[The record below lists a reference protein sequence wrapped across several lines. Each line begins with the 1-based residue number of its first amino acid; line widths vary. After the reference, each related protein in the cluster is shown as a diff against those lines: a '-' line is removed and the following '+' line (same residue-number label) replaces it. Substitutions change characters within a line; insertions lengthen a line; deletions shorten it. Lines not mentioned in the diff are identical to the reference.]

1 MIRIPTA
8 AVTASALVLALATIG
23 LHAQDLSRYRDFQ
36 LGSTVAAVLKA
47 SGATAADVK
56 SMQQRPAR
64 IQELRWRPSERYN
77 DRMMATESV
86 HEVMFSFYND
96 QLFRMVIDYD
106 RQRTEGLTDADL
118 IDSISTRYGVPV
130 LQASLPTQ
138 ALAFPTPPDGDAV
151 IARWVKRRHL
161 PDAGARHLSDDAA
174 SHPRAQIRRCIGA
187 ERCRG
192 RGAIGPRGSA
202 AARDGAPQQD
212 GGRQACR
219 RPKGSPREQG
229 VVQAMS
235 TPRYDHL
242 VLARAISHVP

>member
-8 AVTASALVLALATIG
+8 AVTAFALMVALATIG
-23 LHAQDLSRYRDFQ
+23 LHAQDLARYRDFQ

-106 RQRTEGLTDADL
+106 HQRTEGLTDADL

-130 LQASLPTQ
+130 LQATNLQTNAPQ
-138 ALAFPTPPDGDAV
+138 QVPPDGNAMV
-151 IARWVKRRHL
+151 ARWS
-161 PDAGARHLSDDAA
+161 DADTSLTLVRGTYPTTVRLIITRKSTETL
-174 SHPRAQIRRCIGA
+174 AQN
-187 ERCRG
+187 
-192 RGAIGPRGSA
+192 A
-202 AARDGAPQQD
+202 AAEVERLDRSETPQ
-212 GGRQACR
+212 
-219 RPKGSPREQG
+219 RETEH
-229 VVQAMS
+229 VNTMTEDNRVSAEK
-235 TPRYDHL
+235 
-242 VLARAISHVP
+242 ARGINKPLFKP

>member
-118 IDSISTRYGVPV
+118 IDSISARYGVSI
-130 LQASLPTQ
+130 LQAASLPT
-138 ALAFPTPPDGDAV
+138 AVPPRHASPDGDAV
-151 IARWVKRRHL
+151 IARWS
-161 PDAGARHLSDDAA
+161 DADTSLTLVRGTYPTTLRLVIA
-174 SHPRAQIRRCIGA
+174 SKSTEALASNASA
-187 ERCRG
+187 E
-192 RGAIGPRGSA
+192 
-202 AARDGAPQQD
+202 AARLDRIEAPQ
-212 GGRQACR
+212 
-219 RPKGSPREQG
+219 RE
-229 VVQAMS
+229 VDRVNKM
-235 TPRYDHL
+235 TEDHR
-242 VLARAISHVP
+242 VAAEKARAINKPLFKP